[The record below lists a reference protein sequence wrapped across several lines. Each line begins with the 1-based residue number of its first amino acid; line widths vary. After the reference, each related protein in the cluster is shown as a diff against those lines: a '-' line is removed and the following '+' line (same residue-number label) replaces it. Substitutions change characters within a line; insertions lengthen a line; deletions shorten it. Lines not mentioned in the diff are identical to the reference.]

1 MRASVGCI
9 EFSEGQGGQ
18 HYDRWMRPG
27 VRWIHPLEE
36 VAMNRLLSLIPVAAL
51 AAACATSPD
60 QVAQA
65 DCKVAPITTTS
76 VTGRARPASSIEQRD
91 AEMQLASTGFRQREL
106 RERGLAPNTVEEALR
121 DCNLS
126 TR

>member
-1 MRASVGCI
+1 
-9 EFSEGQGGQ
+9 
-18 HYDRWMRPG
+18 
-27 VRWIHPLEE
+27 
-36 VAMNRLLSLIPVAAL
+36 LLSLIPLAAL

-76 VTGRARPASSIEQRD
+76 ITGRAKPVSSIEQRD
-91 AEMQLASTGFRQREL
+91 AEMQLASTGFRQRQL
-106 RERGLAPNTVEEALR
+106 RERGLVPNTVEDALR
-121 DCNLS
+121 DCNAA